1 MNKRTVALA
10 QSLVVAAFFVVPSFA
25 DDEEALK
32 KDLTAVIAL
41 HGLPCG
47 QVVAVKVQAEN
58 DYAASCKDGNTLS
71 RLPERS
77 RARGCREAEVR
88 VPRRA

>member
-1 MNKRTVALA
+1 MNKLTAALA
-10 QSLVVAAFFVVPSFA
+10 RSLLVAACFAVPSFA

-47 QVVAVKVQAEN
+47 EVVAVKVLAEE
-58 DYAASCKDGNTLS
+58 DYAASCKDGNRYHVFLN
-71 RLPERS
+71 
-77 RARGCREAEVR
+77 AEGR
-88 VPRRA
+88 VVVEKQK

>member
-1 MNKRTVALA
+1 MNIYTLALA
-10 QSLVVAAFFVVPSFA
+10 HSLFVAALLAAPSFA

-47 QVVAVKVQAEN
+47 QVVAVTVHAES
-58 DYAASCKDGNTLS
+58 DYAASCKDGNEYRVYLNAAGRVLVEELS
-71 RLPERS
+71 RR
-77 RARGCREAEVR
+77 
-88 VPRRA
+88 